1 MRCRCDK
8 AARQDKKNMDARVRY
23 AERIQFFVPG
33 F

>member
-8 AARQDKKNMDARVRY
+8 AARQDKKNTDARVGY
-23 AERIQFFVPG
+23 AEHVQFFVPV